1 MSSII
6 LSSKSLLRI
15 ALFSST
21 FHSLFWRFRAAPPYE
36 IFPASD
42 SWLLPR
48 YPVVRATL
56 FSLHPFLRASS
67 SDWEGDC
74 FFLYFLNRK
83 QSSKIYL
90 LEMKLE
96 AVIEFAS
103 HDGTTIDRLFSL
115 RIFFGLLSKFSST
128 SLPSP
133 SGFKEFSITNE
144 ETQYRC
150 FPTTHDLE
158 FSSRTSQEDIF
169 ILPNFWHKIRANHKS
184 SSLWSVESSW
194 QLLCFN

>member
-1 MSSII
+1 M
-6 LSSKSLLRI
+6 LCFPLP
-15 ALFSST
+15 

-36 IFPASD
+36 RFPASD

-48 YPVVRATL
+48 YPVVRATP
-56 FSLHPFLRASS
+56 FSLPPFLQASS

-74 FFLYFLNRK
+74 FFLYFLNRQ

-96 AVIEFAS
+96 AAIEFAS
-103 HDGTTIDRLFSL
+103 HDGATIDRFFSL
-115 RIFFGLLSKFSST
+115 RIFSRLLSKISST

-133 SGFKEFSITNE
+133 SGFKEFPITYE
-144 ETQYRC
+144 ETPYRC

-158 FSSRTSQEDIF
+158 VSRRTSQEDIF
-169 ILPNFWHKIRANHKS
+169 VLLNFWHKIGANHKS
-184 SSLWSVESSW
+184 SSPWSVESSW